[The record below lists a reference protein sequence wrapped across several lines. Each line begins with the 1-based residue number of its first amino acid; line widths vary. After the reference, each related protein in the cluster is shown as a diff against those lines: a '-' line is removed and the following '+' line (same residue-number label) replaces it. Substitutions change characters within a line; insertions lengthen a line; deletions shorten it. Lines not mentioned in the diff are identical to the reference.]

1 MQVQNGGPTFHPICP
16 PKEQETVTQPGQ
28 KPESLP
34 TWHDA
39 SVEPQQ
45 GRSVF
50 GGCWG
55 KLQITKVSIVC
66 SLQLF

>member
-1 MQVQNGGPTFHPICP
+1 MQVRKIEPTFHPICP

-66 SLQLF
+66 NYFDM